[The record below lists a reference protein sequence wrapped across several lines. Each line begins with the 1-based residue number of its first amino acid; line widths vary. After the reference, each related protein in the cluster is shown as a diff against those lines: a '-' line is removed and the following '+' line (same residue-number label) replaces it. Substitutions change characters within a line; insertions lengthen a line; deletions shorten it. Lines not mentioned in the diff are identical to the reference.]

1 MKGTAVTTYFVFT
14 DEAGIY
20 QQHPSEKTIR
30 NSPFYI
36 RSNVIMTAEAYKT
49 FQSDMQDLNKKY
61 GVPVGEEIKWADLWS
76 LHKNNP
82 RTDFIAT
89 MSEDKLKGYYRR
101 VFNRAHSAVFLF
113 TVTSLRGQNCVWT
126 EDTLLRFHLQEALQR
141 IQMDAQSPE
150 GFAMLIMDE
159 LNEEKLKHI
168 KAACHELTVR
178 GDFISKYSSVYHGV
192 LTECSAQSFGI
203 QLADFAAGAMNGYLR
218 RALYD
223 KNNYA
228 FAKDLCD
235 TYVLP
240 RLRHHANGAVMG
252 YGIREVPSNTTIR
265 STLQP
270 FFQNVDFK

>member
-1 MKGTAVTTYFVFT
+1 MALQTYFVFT
-14 DEAGIY
+14 DEAGVY

-36 RSNVIMTAEAYKT
+36 RSNVIMTAEAYKA
-49 FQSDMQDLNKKY
+49 FQSDMQELNKKY

-101 VFNRAHSAVFLF
+101 VFHRAQSAVFLF
-113 TVTSLRGQNCVWT
+113 TITSLRGQNCVWS

-168 KAACHELTVR
+168 KSACHELTVR

-203 QLADFAAGAMNGYLR
+203 QLADFAAGAMNGYMR

-223 KNNYA
+223 KSNYA

-235 TYVLP
+235 AYVLP
-240 RLRHHANGAVMG
+240 RLRHHTNGAIMG
-252 YGIREVPSNTTIR
+252 YGVREVPSNTTIR
-265 STLQP
+265 STLLP
-270 FFQNVDFK
+270 LFQNIEFK

>member
-14 DEAGIY
+14 DEAGVY
-20 QQHPSEKTIR
+20 QQHPNEKTIR

-49 FQSDMQDLNKKY
+49 FQSDTQELNKKKY

-101 VFNRAHSAVFLF
+101 VFHRAQSAVFLF
-113 TVTSLRGQNCVWT
+113 TITSMRGQNCVWS

-159 LNEEKLKHI
+159 LEHVDT
-168 KAACHELTVR
+168 TVK
-178 GDFISKYSSVYHGV
+178 I
-192 LTECSAQSFGI
+192 
-203 QLADFAAGAMNGYLR
+203 
-218 RALYD
+218 
-223 KNNYA
+223 
-228 FAKDLCD
+228 
-235 TYVLP
+235 
-240 RLRHHANGAVMG
+240 
-252 YGIREVPSNTTIR
+252 
-265 STLQP
+265 
-270 FFQNVDFK
+270 